1 MSKAKK
7 LAVAALGF
15 ALAGCGGGGG
25 GAGSDEPVAM
35 TRDATVGA
43 PYGSAGPR
51 SCPDRKAPADG
62 APSAAQA
69 AAYAACELE
78 GESSQ
83 MLYLVDKLVVTDV
96 GKPRTYNPLESVM
109 SQIDVD
115 RPVYAIRGSYDG
127 YQCRLIATS
136 TLVDMGP
143 KYQKGANCNLYRN
156 VDATG
161 DCYVDTFGDW
171 HCRMVDSNAKMI
183 RDDAPAP
190 G

>member
-1 MSKAKK
+1 MRKGTISM
-7 LAVAALGF
+7 VAIAL
-15 ALAGCGGGGG
+15 ALAGCGGGGNG
-25 GAGSDEPVAM
+25 GGSGAPVTM
-35 TRDATVGA
+35 TRDATIGA
-43 PYGSAGPR
+43 PYGSAGPH
-51 SCPDRKAPADG
+51 SCPNRKEPADG
-62 APSAAQA
+62 APSPEQA
-69 AAYAACELE
+69 AAYATCHLE

-83 MLYLVDKLVVTDV
+83 MLYLVDKVVVTDV
-96 GKPRTYNPLESVM
+96 GKARTYNPLESVM

-127 YQCRLIATS
+127 YQCRPISTS
-136 TLVDMGP
+136 TVVDMGP

-156 VDATG
+156 VDAKG

-171 HCRMVDSNAKMI
+171 HCTMVDTNSKMV